1 MGILIREKRATLGI
15 LTGYQIIRYAR
26 KCRKAE
32 KIVTQ
37 LVTIWYF
44 AIILQRPRRNCI
56 EIS

>member
-1 MGILIREKRATLGI
+1 MGILIREKRAILGI

-37 LVTIWYF
+37 LVSIWYF
-44 AIILQRPRRNCI
+44 AIILQRP
-56 EIS
+56 